1 MANGGTQVQPDFSQ
15 MTYQELKAYI
25 LANRE
30 DDEALAYL
38 ILNHTDP
45 NAPRY
50 PANSVEEVA
59 KILNPY
65 IEKLYPK
72 KDAA

>member
-1 MANGGTQVQPDFSQ
+1 MTPDFSQ

-45 NAPRY
+45 NAPSY
-50 PANSVEEVA
+50 PATSMEEVA

>member
-1 MANGGTQVQPDFSQ
+1 MVNGGSSMKPDFSQ
-15 MTYQELKAYI
+15 MTYQELKAHV

-38 ILNHTDP
+38 ITNHADP
-45 NAPRY
+45 NMPSY
-50 PANSVEEVA
+50 PSDNVEEMA
-59 KILNPY
+59 KILNQH